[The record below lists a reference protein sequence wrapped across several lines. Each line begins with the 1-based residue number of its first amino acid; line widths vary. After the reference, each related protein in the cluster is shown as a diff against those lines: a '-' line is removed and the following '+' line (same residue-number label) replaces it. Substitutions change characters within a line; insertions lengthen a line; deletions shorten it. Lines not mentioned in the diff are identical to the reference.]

1 MNLRTSDLQTLLD
14 QKANTQVT
22 YSKDD
27 VDGKFTTLIGTS
39 PPPAALDTLL
49 EISAALNDDGLLA
62 THLLTKI
69 GDKAPIADPTFT
81 GTATFATVKGHGRT

>member
-1 MNLRTSDLQTLLD
+1 MSFFLKQAINELTNETSDLQALLD

-27 VDGKFTTLIGTS
+27 VDGKFTDLIGTS

-49 EISAALNDDGLLA
+49 EISSALNNDGSLA
-62 THLLTKI
+62 THLLSKI
-69 GDKAPIADPTFT
+69 
-81 GTATFATVKGHGRT
+81 